1 MKQLIMLSIIGLLA
15 GCATQG
21 DPRLSGT
28 FISDKA
34 ATVAYLE
41 SSGYYKP
48 ESLELLRPMF
58 GKLEITYN
66 GLCITATMDGYTNTG
81 KFRIVD
87 SGPSYV
93 TITDILGNEELC
105 GASMAF
111 TNRLEFTEDGYWL
124 IEADSGKHPFKEKF
138 IRK

>member
-1 MKQLIMLSIIGLLA
+1 MLAIIGLLA
-15 GCATQG
+15 GCATRG

-28 FISDKA
+28 FISNKA

-41 SSGYYKP
+41 STGYYKP

-66 GLCITATMDGYTNTG
+66 GFSMTSTMDGHTNTG
-81 KFRIVD
+81 VFSIVD
-87 SGPSYV
+87 SGPSHV
-93 TITDILGNEELC
+93 TIRSEMEYGELI
-105 GASMAF
+105 GKTIYI
-111 TNRLEFTEDGYWL
+111 TNHLEFTSDGYWVMD
-124 IEADSGKHPFKEKF
+124 ADQSHPFKEKF

>member
-1 MKQLIMLSIIGLLA
+1 MNKLIMLAIIGLLA
-15 GCATQG
+15 GCATRG
-21 DPRLSGT
+21 NPRLSGT
-28 FISDKA
+28 FISNKA

-41 SSGYYKP
+41 STGYYKP

-66 GLCITATMDGYTNTG
+66 GLSMTSTMDGYTKTSR
-81 KFRIVD
+81 FSIVD

-93 TITDILGNEELC
+93 SIKSKMGHEELI
-105 GASMAF
+105 GKTIYI
-111 TNRLEFTEDGYWL
+111 TNHLEFTSDGYWVMD
-124 IEADSGKHPFKEKF
+124 ADQSHPFKEKF

>member
-1 MKQLIMLSIIGLLA
+1 MIKLIILGIIGLLA
-15 GCATQG
+15 GCATRG
-21 DPRLSGT
+21 DPRLYGT

-41 SSGYYKP
+41 STGYYKP

-66 GLCITATMDGYTNTG
+66 GLRITTTMDGHTNTG
-81 KFRIVD
+81 EFSIVD

-93 TITDILGNEELC
+93 CITETLSNVELC
-105 GASMAF
+105 GESMIF

-124 IEADSGKHPFKEKF
+124 IEADSGNHPFKEKF
-138 IRK
+138 KRK

>member
-1 MKQLIMLSIIGLLA
+1 MLAIIGLLT
-15 GCATQG
+15 GCATRG

-41 SSGYYKP
+41 STGYYKP

-66 GLCITATMDGYTNTG
+66 GLLTTSSMDGRTNTG
-81 KFRIVD
+81 EFIIVD
-87 SGPSYV
+87 SGPTYV
-93 TITDILGNEELC
+93 TIKSEMGYKELI
-105 GASMAF
+105 GETIIF
-111 TNRLEFTEDGYWL
+111 TNRLEFTDDGYWVMD
-124 IEADSGKHPFKEKF
+124 ADRSHPFKEKF

>member
-1 MKQLIMLSIIGLLA
+1 MLAIIGLLA
-15 GCATQG
+15 GCARRG

-41 SSGYYKP
+41 STGYYKP

-66 GLCITATMDGYTNTG
+66 GFSMTSTMDGHTNTG
-81 KFRIVD
+81 VFSIVD
-87 SGPSYV
+87 SGPSHV
-93 TITDILGNEELC
+93 TIRSEMDFGELIEEPVVFTHRLDFTD
-105 GASMAF
+105 
-111 TNRLEFTEDGYWL
+111 DGYWL
-124 IEADSGKHPFKEKF
+124 MEADSEHPFKEKF
-138 IRK
+138 KRK